1 MITVAFCCFF
11 VSMEISLVS
20 LIIIKDPNA
29 WRLQF
34 DVTLVAVLF
43 SGIGNAFRGGVIT
56 WCLKRK
62 GPSYVS
68 IFKPLALV
76 IADVVD
82 VTFLGEGLYFG
93 SLVGG
98 VVIVAG
104 FYAVMWGK
112 AKEEK
117 SLKNTDKVECLDSS
131 DESSPLLQNRQ

>member
-1 MITVAFCCFF
+1 M
-11 VSMEISLVS
+11 
-20 LIIIKDPNA
+20 
-29 WRLQF
+29 
-34 DVTLVAVLF
+34 
-43 SGIGNAFRGGVIT
+43 GIGNAFRGGVIT